1 MHAYYSLS
9 PHSQE
14 LTFNKTSEEMQPDQ
28 DEQLAQTFGTKGTE
42 TIGDKLADSTG
53 IADKD
58 GVEKNESTQSTNSE
72 VTEASFIFQL
82 CPK

>member
-1 MHAYYSLS
+1 MYYSLS
-9 PHSQE
+9 PRSQE